1 MGVEVFEMIGA
12 GIGAG
17 GDLALIA
24 IAHAIWKIDRRVLK
38 LELVA
43 ES

>member
-1 MGVEVFEMIGA
+1 MDFELFKV
-12 GIGAG
+12 IGAG

-24 IAHAIWKIDRRVLK
+24 IAHAIWKLDRRVLK

-43 ES
+43 EQ